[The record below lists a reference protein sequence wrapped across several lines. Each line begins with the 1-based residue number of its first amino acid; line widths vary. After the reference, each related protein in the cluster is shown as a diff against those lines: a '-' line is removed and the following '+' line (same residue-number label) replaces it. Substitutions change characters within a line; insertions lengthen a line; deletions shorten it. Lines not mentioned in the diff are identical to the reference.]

1 MSITNDDPECC
12 EEKQCSCADEP
23 QVMDLGEAIDYYS
36 QQPKEVQPVGYMMRF
51 TFGERHVAPE
61 SHPLFEQMKLF
72 AAGRGLHIQRRSLQF
87 KEGVYTQY
95 ELVWRGSLKKMEE
108 SVTGTSSL
116 IENYCKAENL
126 KPSMTFGFI
135 GDKPQ
140 AEAEAIAHE
149 DDIF

>member
-1 MSITNDDPECC
+1 MSITNDDPACC
-12 EEKQCSCADEP
+12 EENECNCADEP
-23 QVMDLGEAIDYYS
+23 QVMDLGEAIEYYS

-72 AAGRGLHIQRRSLQF
+72 AAGRDLHIQRRSLQF

-116 IENYCKAENL
+116 IEDYCKAENL

-140 AEAEAIAHE
+140 EEAEAIAHE

>member
-12 EEKQCSCADEP
+12 EENECNCADEP
-23 QVMDLGEAIDYYS
+23 QVMDLGEAIEYYS

-72 AAGRGLHIQRRSLQF
+72 AAGRDLHIQRRSLQF

-116 IENYCKAENL
+116 IEDYCKAENL

-140 AEAEAIAHE
+140 EEAEAIAHE